1 MSRIDAAIRY
11 RLMASTIVP
20 RPIAWVTTVSP
31 DGQVNAAPFSCFAMM
46 GSTPPLVVIG
56 MQSRPD
62 GRDKDSLANATATG
76 ELVVN
81 LVAQQDAAAMALTS
95 LDYDP
100 GVDETQLAG
109 LDLLASDTVQPPRIA
124 SAPVSLEC
132 KVSDMLRTGVDQTM
146 IIAQVQAMHVLDKA
160 VLDAAR
166 GHIDTPALQLLG
178 RMEAPPGTRDAKDVN
193 RFQHPFL
200 PPHPG
205 GAPT

>member
-1 MSRIDAAIRY
+1 
-11 RLMASTIVP
+11 
-20 RPIAWVTTVSP
+20 
-31 DGQVNAAPFSCFAMM
+31 MM

-178 RMEAPPGTRDAKDVN
+178 RMEGPAWYTRCEGREQISASLPAPSPPEERQHDQTCIFIPLPSYCPLPN
-193 RFQHPFL
+193 RPNNMAGHWPLLDRAFFRGL
-200 PPHPG
+200 
-205 GAPT
+205 